1 LQVFP
6 PLQSLLLQ
14 HAGAE
19 FAMQVPLQSFGVA
32 PEQPQL
38 PPEHVLPPVHA
49 DWFCQLPS
57 EPQTWGTPELLHC
70 GALLGLQLPVQPT
83 DVLQT

>member
-6 PLQSLLLQ
+6 PPQSLLLQ

-19 FAMQVPLQSFGVA
+19 LPMQVPLQSFGVV
-32 PEQPQL
+32 PEHPQL

-49 DWFCQLPS
+49 AWFCQVPS
-57 EPQTWGTPELLHC
+57 APQTCGTPELHW
-70 GALLGLQLPVQPT
+70 GALPGLQLPVQPAEL
-83 DVLQT
+83 LQT